1 MGALIIGAMI
11 ILVLLTVIFLYCGM
25 IVAAKDDEEVQKML
39 EDMNI
44 KNKKGGKK

>member
-39 EDMNI
+39 NKFNCK
-44 KNKKGGKK
+44 KNGGKK